1 MGMGGRFPSFVK
13 SYSSLFISSS
23 EDVSDK
29 ARHYLSDLQKAGT
42 RKTIERKVEVVLGSD
57 YQAIQQ
63 FISNA
68 RVSAKAVTN
77 QFVQDVVARIGD
89 EKDSFLL
96 FDETGFPKKGI
107 KSVGVPQPM
116 ARMLR

>member
-1 MGMGGRFPSFVK
+1 MGMGGRFQLFVK

-29 ARHYLSDLQKAGT
+29 ARHYLSGLIQAGT
-42 RKTIERKVEVVLGSD
+42 RKTIERMVEVVLGSD

-68 RVSAKAVTN
+68 RVSARAVTN
-77 QFVQDVVARIGD
+77 RVAQDADALIGD
-89 EKDSFLL
+89 GKDAFLL
-96 FDETGFPKKGI
+96 FDEMGFSK
-107 KSVGVPQPM
+107 
-116 ARMLR
+116 

>member
-1 MGMGGRFPSFVK
+1 MK

-29 ARHYLSDLQKAGT
+29 ARHYLSGLIQTGA
-42 RKTIERKVEVVLGSD
+42 RKTLEHMVEVVLGSD

-68 RVSAKAVTN
+68 RLSARVVTN
-77 QFVQDVVARIGD
+77 RVAQDADARIGD
-89 EKDSFLL
+89 EKDAFLL
-96 FDETGFPKKGI
+96 CYEMGFPK
-107 KSVGVPQPM
+107 
-116 ARMLR
+116 